1 MARILFA
8 WECGGGLGHLTLYSE
23 LIDRLTGDGHKV
35 TFVTRS
41 LASAVKV
48 FGDRPVTLVQ
58 APLRMENVKEGVA
71 SPRSYLH
78 VLKNQGFAD
87 SRGLSGRFRA
97 WLALYEMWQPNLI
110 ISDHSPTAVFTAQ
123 HYPGAKL
130 VMSGSGFMVPPDQHP
145 FQAFPIAPHFTREVL
160 LEEEQRFLDQHINP
174 LMQAMGGARYD
185 RLCDAFK
192 VDARWICQ
200 FREIDLYPNREAA
213 NYLGTGYS
221 PGGES
226 PLWPGGPGNKVFAYL
241 KPHKDLVELLSEIR
255 KLGLPTLIKGDQL
268 SADIERQFSG
278 PKIRFTDK
286 LQNMIEVANDCDLG
300 ITNGSPTT
308 TTQFLL
314 AGKPALM
321 MPLHIE
327 QLISSK
333 AIEGIGGGITV
344 DYLQEQP
351 FSYPTA
357 LAELMASGNRYRQ
370 AAQDFAKTHKDYQ
383 ASQMSDYMYD
393 DVNRLL
399 DVMV

>member
-8 WECGGGLGHLTLYSE
+8 WECGGGLGHLTLYRE
-23 LIDRLTGDGHKV
+23 LIDQLTGDGHEV
-35 TFVTRS
+35 VFVVRS

-48 FGDRPVTLVQ
+48 FGESAITLVQ
-58 APLRMENVKEGVA
+58 APLRMENLKQGVP

-87 SRGLSGRFRA
+87 PEGFLGRFKA
-97 WLALYEMWQPNLI
+97 WLALYEMWQPSLI

-145 FQAFPIAPHFTREVL
+145 FRAFPIAPYFSADAL
-160 LEEEQRFLDQHINP
+160 IEEEQAFLEQHVNP
-174 LMQAMGGARYD
+174 LMQAVGASHYE

-192 VDARWICQ
+192 ADARWICQ
-200 FREIDLYPNREAA
+200 FRETDLYPSREAV

-221 PGGES
+221 QGGES
-226 PLWPGGPGNKVFAYL
+226 PIWPTGQGSKVFAYL
-241 KPHKDLVELLSEIR
+241 KPHKDLAELLNLIR
-255 KLGLPTLIKGDQL
+255 QLGLPTLIKGDQL
-268 SADIERQFSG
+268 PAGIERQFAG
-278 PKIRFTDK
+278 PTIRFADR
-286 LQNMIEVANDCDLG
+286 LQDMIEVANNCDLG

-333 AIEGIGGGITV
+333 AIEGIGGGIAV

-351 FSYPTA
+351 FSYPA
-357 LAELMASGNRYRQ
+357 AIAELTAPGNRYRQ
-370 AAQDFAKTHKDYQ
+370 AAEDFAKTHKNYL
-383 ASQMSDYMYD
+383 ATQMTDYMYA
-393 DVNRLL
+393 RFT
-399 DVMV
+399 

>member
-8 WECGGGLGHLTLYSE
+8 WECGGGLGHLTLYRE
-23 LIDRLTGDGHKV
+23 LIDQLIGDEHEV
-35 TFVTRS
+35 IFATRS
-41 LASAVKV
+41 LSSAVKV
-48 FGDRPVTLVQ
+48 FGERAVTLVQ
-58 APLRMENVKEGVA
+58 APLRMENLKEGVP

-87 SRGLSGRFRA
+87 PEGLLGRFKA
-97 WLALYEMWQPNLI
+97 WLALYEMWQPDLI

-130 VMSGSGFMVPPDQHP
+130 VMSGNGFMVPPDQHP

-174 LMQAMGGARYD
+174 LMQAMGGSCYD
-185 RLCDAFK
+185 RLCDTFK
-192 VDARWICQ
+192 ADARWLCQ
-200 FREIDLYPNREAA
+200 FRETDHYPNREAA

-221 PGGES
+221 PVGES
-226 PLWPGGPGNKVFAYL
+226 PIWPTGKGGKIFAYL
-241 KPHKDLVELLSEIR
+241 KPHKDLEELLDLIR
-255 KLGLPTLIKGDQL
+255 QLGLPTLIKGDQL
-268 SADIERQFSG
+268 PASIERQFTG
-278 PKIRFTDK
+278 PTIKFADK
-286 LQNMIEVANDCDLG
+286 LQDMIEVANHCDLG
-300 ITNGSPTT
+300 ITNGNVNA

-314 AGKPALM
+314 AGKPVLM

-333 AIEGIGGGITV
+333 AIERIGGGIAV
-344 DYLQEQP
+344 DYLQKQP

-357 LAELMASGNRYRQ
+357 LAELMATGNRYRQ
-370 AAQDFAKTHKDYQ
+370 AAQDYAKAHRDYQ
-383 ASQMSDYMYD
+383 ATQMTDYMYA

-399 DVMV
+399 DS